1 MTSEITSTIDIKK
14 VINTNI
20 INRNTIVIASKYVK
34 VALSKYTMS
43 IDAHNNTGVTPAMQ

>member
-14 VINTNI
+14 VIITNI
-20 INRNTIVIASKYVK
+20 INRITNVNLSKYVK

-43 IDAHNNTGVTPAMQ
+43 IDAHNTGVTPAMQ